1 MQNTVSEALISAQGL
16 SGNNEAANRST
27 DNFNRTVFGR
37 LLWKDW
43 RVVRQVVVAIAVIM
57 PVLQLLLVMLS
68 FGILASGGPREDVLG
83 PTVLITMLAPT
94 LIALGCSGM
103 LIGHE
108 RQTGTW
114 GWSSVLPTSWRSAL
128 LSKLIVTFGAC
139 LLLFC
144 LTATIPLILFASGQL
159 PSVSF
164 RSEFALF
171 PLVLFL
177 VWFEIIAFFYLA
189 LLLFREPLVAL
200 VVGAFAVST
209 AQLIVIGLLTRA
221 TTDFLIRTGL
231 VATRETAEVVLMF
244 SLGTLFFLIGTA
256 CMVWA
261 FRWRWTYGQTTPLGV
276 WRGSLRSSPAKAIEY
291 RIRKNVSPTELGS
304 QFVLAFRQMLGL
316 RLLVITG
323 VVPAVSW
330 LNRYELRDMLS
341 AVVFQA
347 IGILGATT
355 FAGDQSLGRFRF
367 LADRGVSPAKL
378 VTTRLIVAMG
388 FVLVGLAACKLGTS
402 IGSPRFGLEL
412 TGLASP
418 ELLLLA
424 FSIGALG
431 SLCFRRPIIA
441 VTVTV
446 ILLGF
451 CGGALLGLYKDAR
464 NGMSA
469 SMLRDEIFYKLYA
482 AFVLG
487 CACVLIAASYK
498 IANRWVVQDRVN
510 LGLRY
515 VAAFPLAILVSG
527 LALLHVGF
535 LLQPSYDPKEFP
547 LASLEHDL
555 RKIPEI
561 RDQRD
566 LFTAIDI
573 NEWTQATDPRYGQ
586 TFNGST
592 SPHSD
597 AYALIVQSTKEKEAT
612 GVKWIEQAKADLS
625 KLDDRISW
633 TSSSEL
639 NLHKQVWNWNPLLAK
654 LAIAGR
660 LASAEGEFELSKQAW
675 QRAKQLLDV
684 NSDYLYPF
692 TQEGR
697 SMVWWALSDLTDS
710 EIAGLGGPQAVRV
723 LCPKLTPEA
732 NQFWQTSLIH
742 TILKLSAIN
751 GELPGHESWK
761 NLFDGR
767 ELPWYILYPPV
778 KWFIM
783 RTVAADYHN
792 RMSPGSFLPKVGYA
806 AMVYHDRA
814 GEFLARLDR
823 LQAAADQSD
832 QSDRTDRTD
841 L

>member
-1 MQNTVSEALISAQGL
+1 MQNTVNEAMMTAPGL
-16 SGNNEAANRST
+16 SGNSEATNRST

-68 FGILASGGPREDVLG
+68 FGILARGGPHEDILG

-94 LIALGCSGM
+94 FIALGCSGM

-128 LSKLIVTFGAC
+128 LSKLVVTLSAC
-139 LLLFC
+139 LVVFC
-144 LTATIPLILFASGQL
+144 ISAIIPSVLIVSGQL
-159 PSVSF
+159 PFVSF
-164 RSEFALF
+164 RSEFALI
-171 PLVLFL
+171 PLVTFL

-200 VVGAFAVST
+200 VVGAIAVST

-221 TTDFLIRTGL
+221 TTDFLMRTGL
-231 VATRETAEVVLMF
+231 VATRETAEIVLMF
-244 SLGTLFFLIGTA
+244 SLGTIFFLTGTA

-276 WRGSLRSSPAKAIEY
+276 WRGRLRSSPVKAIEY

-304 QFVLAFRQMLGL
+304 QFVLAFQQMLGL

-323 VVPAVSW
+323 LVPAVSW

-388 FVLVGLAACKLGTS
+388 FVLVGLAACKLGMS

-412 TGLASP
+412 TGHASP
-418 ELLLLA
+418 SSLLLA

-451 CGGALLGLYKDAR
+451 CGAALLGLYKDAR
-464 NGMSA
+464 NGMLAGS
-469 SMLRDEIFYKLYA
+469 LPHDIFYKLYSS
-482 AFVLG
+482 FLLV
-487 CACVLIAASYK
+487 CACVFLAAVYK
-498 IANRWVVQDRVN
+498 IAYTWCSRDRVN
-510 LGLRY
+510 LELRY
-515 VAAFPLAILVSG
+515 FAVFPLAIVVSL

-547 LASLEHDL
+547 VVTLEYDL
-555 RKIPEI
+555 RQIPEI
-561 RDQRD
+561 RDERD
-566 LFTAIDI
+566 LFKAIDI
-573 NEWTQATDPRYGQ
+573 TEWSQATNPRYSHV
-586 TFNGST
+586 FNGT
-592 SPHSD
+592 TNPHSD
-597 AYALIVQSTKEKEAT
+597 AYALIVRSIKEKEAT
-612 GVKWIEQAKADLS
+612 GEKWPEQAKADLS
-625 KLDDRISW
+625 KLDAYISW
-633 TSSSEL
+633 TSSSKL
-639 NLHKQVWNWNPLLAK
+639 DLQKQVWNWNPLLAK

-675 QRAKQLLDV
+675 QKAKQLLDV
-684 NSDYLYPF
+684 NSAYLYPF

-697 SMVWWALSDLTDS
+697 SMVWCTLGDLTDG
-710 EIAGLGGPQAVRV
+710 EIAGLGGPQAVRD
-723 LCPKLTPEA
+723 LCPKLFHER
-732 NQFWQTSLIH
+732 NSFGQTSLIH
-742 TILKLSAIN
+742 TILTLSAIN
-751 GELPGHESWK
+751 GELPGHESGAIRMGE
-761 NLFDGR
+761 NAP
-767 ELPWYILYPPV
+767 PWFFRYPPV

-783 RTVAADYHN
+783 RTVVAEYHN
-792 RMSPGSFLPKVGYA
+792 IISPESRIPMAGYPA
-806 AMVYHDRA
+806 IAYQQSA

-832 QSDRTDRTD
+832 QSDRTD